1 MRRWKGRRRRI
12 QSKTRNG
19 YFPTHTHT
27 HTVVVVL
34 IPSVSIWGGPL
45 LALIFFRALP
55 LPSNEPLFFLF
66 HFFQSC
72 CCCSHSSA
80 SNALCGCKAS
90 IPSLLLGGTKS
101 GSGIEAHDVR
111 QCFCLYSRDP
121 WDGRSGGWAETV
133 KIWLEGRFYCNADR
147 GMMALTLLAP
157 LAQRRAQPE
166 LDIGP
171 HIAAVSL
178 IRKLVMRKF
187 SVTLCFAL
195 PLQQLSQLSVD
206 LWWEMLQRGQKYSP
220 ACLPLCCGAYTHTH
234 PFRAQQ
240 MNLLTLGKLD
250 IHIKSFIIE
259 SPPCFF
265 LGKAIISYAMPLHV
279 RYTVHTHRCLQPE
292 EEEDMRE

>member
-19 YFPTHTHT
+19 YFPTHT

-55 LPSNEPLFFLF
+55 LPSNEPLLFLF

-166 LDIGP
+166 LDTGP

-220 ACLPLCCGAYTHTH
+220 ACLPLCCGAYTHT
-234 PFRAQQ
+234 PIQGTADELVDSRE
-240 MNLLTLGKLD
+240 T
-250 IHIKSFIIE
+250 
-259 SPPCFF
+259 
-265 LGKAIISYAMPLHV
+265 
-279 RYTVHTHRCLQPE
+279 RYTYKKLHNRVTPLFLSGKSNHQLCHAIARSLYCTHTHRCLQPE